1 MSGKVN
7 KRDAIKTAFSA
18 SASGFFSAANNEV
31 NNVKKLDQSVSLYEK
46 LERRIRTSDGKSLS
60 LSDCVIK
67 LALNEPSV
75 TLRDRVMVSL
85 CAEAMSII
93 PECGLE
99 NASLV
104 ISRSKRA
111 GFFGRYFFFFWSFR
125 ERKGRQEGGGGG
137 GSQRQKFRH
146 KRGKKPFFF

>member
-1 MSGKVN
+1 M
-7 KRDAIKTAFSA
+7 
-18 SASGFFSAANNEV
+18 

-46 LERRIRTSDGKSLS
+46 LEREIRTSDGKSLS

-67 LALNEPSV
+67 LTEEPSV

-85 CAEAMSII
+85 YAEAMSII

-104 ISRSKRA
+104 ISMALKHALVENASMRVQLK
-111 GFFGRYFFFFWSFR
+111 
-125 ERKGRQEGGGGG
+125 
-137 GSQRQKFRH
+137 
-146 KRGKKPFFF
+146 